1 MSSTNSP
8 GTEPAPARR
17 LDAAAVQRH
26 LSRLAAAPAAPWLH
40 QEVGRRMAD
49 KLDMI
54 RLQPARWVD
63 WGAFLGGAAQEVA
76 RRYPQAQREVVE
88 PTAALLRRSRSAA
101 QRHGWRRWW
110 PGTGPA
116 GVRARL
122 SDEAPTAPAAD
133 LLWANMVL
141 HGVDDKA
148 ALLGRWR
155 SALAPGG
162 MLMFSCLGPDTLREL
177 RELYLEAGWGPAGP
191 DLWDMHDVGDALV
204 HAGFSDP
211 VMDMEHLRLSWP
223 SAAAL
228 LEELRALGGNGA
240 PERFAGCRTPR
251 WHGRLQALIQARL
264 GDGQGRPTLTFEIIY
279 GHALAPATGVN
290 TQGVTHISE
299 QSLRETLRARRSSAS
314 RDR

>member
-1 MSSTNSP
+1 
-8 GTEPAPARR
+8 
-17 LDAAAVQRH
+17 
-26 LSRLAAAPAAPWLH
+26 
-40 QEVGRRMAD
+40 MAD

-54 RLQPARWVD
+54 RLQPTRWVD
-63 WGAFLGGAAQEVA
+63 WGAFLGGAAPEVA
-76 RRYPQAQREVVE
+76 RRYPRAQREVVE
-88 PTAALLRRSRSAA
+88 PTADLLQRSRAAA
-101 QRHGWRRWW
+101 QRPGWRRWW
-110 PGTGPA
+110 PGA
-116 GVRARL
+116 GAPGVHARL
-122 SDEAPTAPAAD
+122 SDDSPTAPAAD

-141 HGVDDKA
+141 HGVDDKS

-155 SALAPGG
+155 QVLAPGG

-177 RELYLEAGWGPAGP
+177 RELYLEAGWGPAAP

-240 PERFAGCRTPR
+240 PGRFPGCRTPR
-251 WHGRLQALIQARL
+251 WRGRLQTLIEARL
-264 GDGQGRPTLTFEIIY
+264 GDDQGRPALTFEIIY
-279 GHALAPATGVN
+279 GHALAPTTGSS

-314 RDR
+314 RDREGGPE